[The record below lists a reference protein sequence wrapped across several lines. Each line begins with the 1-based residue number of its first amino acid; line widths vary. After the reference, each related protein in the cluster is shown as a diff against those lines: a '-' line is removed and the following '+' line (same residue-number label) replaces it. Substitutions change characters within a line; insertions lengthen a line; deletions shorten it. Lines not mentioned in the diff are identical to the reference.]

1 MTKIYA
7 HRGASKVFKE
17 NTLAAF
23 EHAETLG
30 AEWIEL
36 DVWLSADR
44 VLTVHHDLHL
54 KSGESIINA
63 KYSSFPDDVPTL
75 LDVLISTE
83 NVGVNVEV
91 KTQNSLILDDTTRR
105 LIDEL
110 TQLLENIGESREILV
125 SSFNFQCLSYLR
137 EKSPDTPAGL
147 LVWEL
152 NNDWESLIK
161 EVANSDFQAIH
172 PSNAITSR
180 EFVAACKKKEIDV
193 NVWTVNDE
201 DRMGELIDFGVDG
214 IITDFPDVA
223 LEVVANR
230 DG

>member
-1 MTKIYA
+1 M
-7 HRGASKVFKE
+7 
-17 NTLAAF
+17 
-23 EHAETLG
+23 
-30 AEWIEL
+30 
-36 DVWLSADR
+36 
-44 VLTVHHDLHL
+44 
-54 KSGESIINA
+54 
-63 KYSSFPDDVPTL
+63 
-75 LDVLISTE
+75 
-83 NVGVNVEV
+83 
-91 KTQNSLILDDTTRR
+91 
-105 LIDEL
+105 
-110 TQLLENIGESREILV
+110 
-125 SSFNFQCLSYLR
+125 R

-172 PSNAITSR
+172 PSNAIISR

-223 LEVVANR
+223 LEVVADR